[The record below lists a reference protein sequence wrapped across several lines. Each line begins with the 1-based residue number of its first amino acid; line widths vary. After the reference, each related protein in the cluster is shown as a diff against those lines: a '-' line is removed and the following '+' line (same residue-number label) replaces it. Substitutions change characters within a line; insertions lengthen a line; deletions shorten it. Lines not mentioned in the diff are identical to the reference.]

1 VPLALVDC
9 ANFYVSCERLFD
21 PSLRDLPVVVLSNND
36 GCIIARSE
44 EAKALGVPMG
54 APYFRW
60 REPLAAA
67 GARVFSS
74 NYALYADLSDRIMA
88 ALRSLCAGVEVYS
101 VDEAFVRLPEGSPEA
116 VEAVARAVRARVL
129 RWTGIPVRVGAGTTK
144 TLCKAAGF
152 LAKRAGGVWCLHAER
167 DHAEELAR
175 IPVGEVWGV
184 GRRIGPRLRARGVHT
199 ARDLR
204 DLPDAWVRQHL
215 HVPGHRT
222 VLELRGLACIPL
234 EEAPPARRS
243 ITRSRSFGRAVTE
256 RRELEEA
263 VATHVA
269 RAAEV
274 LRAEGWVAAALQVA
288 LFPGASAS
296 AAHGAESAVA
306 CAVVL
311 EPPTHATPDLLRAA
325 MRAVDRLYR
334 PGLAYYKAGVLMTHL
349 TPGSPPQG
357 QLFHAPDPRAA
368 ELLAAADAVNARFR
382 RGRGEPAVFFARQG
396 TRQGEASTETGHA
409 WAMRRAFRSPAYTT
423 RWSDLPV
430 VQA

>member
-21 PSLRDLPVVVLSNND
+21 PSLHRIPVVVLSNND

-60 REPLAAA
+60 REPLVAA
-67 GARVFSS
+67 GARALSS
-74 NYALYADLSDRIMA
+74 NYALYADLSARVMA
-88 ALRSLCAGVEVYS
+88 ALRSLCAEVETYS
-101 VDEAFVRLPEGSPEA
+101 VDEAFVRLPEGTPAA
-116 VEAVARAVRARVL
+116 VEEAARAVRARVL
-129 RWTGIPVRVGAGTTK
+129 RWTGIPVRVGVGPTK

-152 LAKRAGGVWCLHAER
+152 LAKRTDSGVRYLPAHLP
-167 DHAEELAR
+167 DPLAK
-175 IPVGEVWGV
+175 IPVSEVWGI
-184 GRRIGPRLRARGVHT
+184 GRRLAPRLRARGVRT
-199 ARDLR
+199 ALDLR
-204 DLPDAWVRQHL
+204 DLPDAWARQHL

-222 VLELRGLACIPL
+222 ILELRGLACIPL

-243 ITRSRSFGRAVTE
+243 IARSRSFGRAVTE

-269 RAAEV
+269 RAAEK
-274 LRAEGWVAAALQVA
+274 LRAEGWVAAALQVT
-288 LFPGASAS
+288 LFPGPSAS
-296 AAHGAESAVA
+296 AAHGAESAVG
-306 CAVVL
+306 CAAVL
-311 EPPTHATPDLLRAA
+311 DPPTQATPELLRAA

-349 TPGSPPQG
+349 APDTPPQG
-357 QLFHAPDPRAA
+357 HLFHTPDPRAA

-382 RGRGEPAVFFARQG
+382 RGRSEPAVFFARQG
-396 TRQGEASTETGHA
+396 TRRPDLQTETGHA
-409 WAMRRAFRSPAYTT
+409 WAMRRAQRSPAYTT
-423 RWSDLPV
+423 RWDELAV
-430 VQA
+430 VRA